1 MTKRYCNLKTLTS
14 SFNLD
19 VVKIKDE
26 VATLVVL
33 FGSFSIIEWFEQN
46 EVESFSEVC
55 LLCESSQLLIP
66 QNMQVEAGF
75 SEMKTAE
82 SLQQSHFSPETYH
95 GVRLAR
101 SFFSRSCSED
111 IEFSADSSSFMSK
124 AAESYVKKAK
134 IASESS
140 RIQHEISAGACEPQG
155 VFKRHTLGVL
165 NKKITD
171 TDKEFKKAQKLVEE
185 LQKKKA
191 KL

>member
-1 MTKRYCNLKTLTS
+1 M
-14 SFNLD
+14 
-19 VVKIKDE
+19 
-26 VATLVVL
+26 
-33 FGSFSIIEWFEQN
+33 
-46 EVESFSEVC
+46 ESLSEVH
-55 LLCESSQLLIP
+55 LLCESSKLLIP

-82 SLQQSHFSPETYH
+82 SLQQSHFSSETYN

-111 IEFSADSSSFMSK
+111 IEFSAESSSFMTK

-140 RIQHEISAGACEPQG
+140 RIQHEIAAGAREPQG
-155 VFKRHTLGVL
+155 VFKRHTPGVL
-165 NKKITD
+165 NKKITE

-191 KL
+191 KLELEKTAVVEHADAISANVINKLSFCFS